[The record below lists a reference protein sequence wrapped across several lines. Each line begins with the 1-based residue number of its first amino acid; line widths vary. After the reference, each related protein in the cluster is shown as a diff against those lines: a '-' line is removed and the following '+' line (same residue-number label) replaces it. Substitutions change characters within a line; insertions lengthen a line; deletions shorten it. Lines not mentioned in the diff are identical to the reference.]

1 MTLKVIGQSL
11 LRFCS
16 HKTFEK
22 LGDRDLTSKTDVLG
36 ISYSSHGPVHD
47 PAKSVHIP
55 AWTRAFWKY
64 SLVGDG

>member
-36 ISYSSHGPVHD
+36 ISYSSHGPVHG
-47 PAKSVHIP
+47 HFGNIP
-55 AWTRAFWKY
+55 LWEMDD
-64 SLVGDG
+64 LE